1 MSGEQPPT
9 LLLPRS
15 STLTNK
21 LQNERCVAVP
31 ILGQFILPKYHAS
44 THFGE
49 LLPRFG
55 TLAMFP
61 SGRGEGLYKPS
72 KKVSA
77 SGRGERLRFSDVL
90 VYQNCQERI
99 LTLLL

>member
-9 LLLPRS
+9 LLLPTS

-21 LQNERCVAVP
+21 SQNERCVAVP

-55 TLAMFP
+55 TLAATFP
-61 SGRGEGLYKPS
+61 SGRGEGLHKPS

-77 SGRGERLRFSDVL
+77 SGRGDGLRFPQGVSS
-90 VYQNCQERI
+90 
-99 LTLLL
+99 

>member
-1 MSGEQPPT
+1 MSGEHPPT

-21 LQNERCVAVP
+21 SQNGRCVAVP

-44 THFGE
+44 THFEE

-55 TLAMFP
+55 TLATFP
-61 SGRGEGLYKPS
+61 SGRGEGLYKPF

-77 SGRGERLRFSDVL
+77 SGRGEGLYKKIDAL
-90 VYQNCQERI
+90 KLPY
-99 LTLLL
+99 LLFQVT